1 MIGCS
6 ALAQS
11 PIEAASVPA
20 DEVTP
25 RFADLVLLVNPRS
38 SAHATC
44 QYMILRKS
52 GHSQAESAPN
62 LPFSSVPRPLTIG
75 PRDWPL
81 PSATPLPA
89 ESYLDRRE
97 RQTMIN
103 TIGHLPWF
111 KTHDL
116 IGDSVLGDTRSPLL
130 LRQPSI
136 RSGCDTRRH
145 QRPQRDIRRSLPQ
158 ICCRSRLRACRI
170 FPLEDTEEQ
179 NDQALLDARQS
190 AKRVHGNGVPPG

>member
-1 MIGCS
+1 VKSRKASIVLAFPMIGCS

-62 LPFSSVPRPLTIG
+62 LRFHLFH
-75 PRDWPL
+75 
-81 PSATPLPA
+81 
-89 ESYLDRRE
+89 
-97 RQTMIN
+97 
-103 TIGHLPWF
+103 GH
-111 KTHDL
+111 
-116 IGDSVLGDTRSPLL
+116 
-130 LRQPSI
+130 
-136 RSGCDTRRH
+136 
-145 QRPQRDIRRSLPQ
+145 
-158 ICCRSRLRACRI
+158 
-170 FPLEDTEEQ
+170 
-179 NDQALLDARQS
+179 
-190 AKRVHGNGVPPG
+190 